1 GFTKSLAMTVLSE
14 IGDKT
19 FFPAACPRP
28 DVPLP
33 RPSPACSSPPA
44 ARAPAALP
52 LPRDALCSPSTPTPH
67 ARHPRCRDARLTPL
81 PLRRRHVARIG
92 MVVRIGATWELG
104 RMRCLVDGGPW
115 TCPTPSPPASRC
127 SRKSPSP
134 CAAATLRS
142 QRSPQHPRSWK
153 VRRALPF
160 FQRVSCS
167 VDRDWKTIE
176 ACVGSKT
183 VIQIRT
189 HTLKY
194 FLKIHLAH
202 AVSQTILLQGQPTQ
216 RQQGSVMPMDTA
228 TVQQITVQVAQ
239 RVRLVLGQ
247 LLKQLS
253 KKLWFHH
260 SVWVG
265 YIRPGSNELGI
276 VTQLVF
282 GLVGS
287 VPRRKRVALHSHR
300 TDKKLT
306 FRRKKSY
313 VHNSSSLHMTA
324 SFFSLLDSFH
334 FCPSDTSWVDQF
346 TCFKKYSTDSMRM
359 DYTNKKGSV
368 GENMFHW
375 QATIMGPSD
384 TPFAGGV
391 FLVNIHFPP
400 DYPFKPPK

>member
-1 GFTKSLAMTVLSE
+1 MASSLLGVTFPPSHFLFFIQGFTKSLAMTVLSE

-19 FFPAACPRP
+19 FFPAA
-28 DVPLP
+28 
-33 RPSPACSSPPA
+33 
-44 ARAPAALP
+44 
-52 LPRDALCSPSTPTPH
+52 
-67 ARHPRCRDARLTPL
+67 
-81 PLRRRHVARIG
+81 
-92 MVVRIGATWELG
+92 
-104 RMRCLVDGGPW
+104 
-115 TCPTPSPPASRC
+115 
-127 SRKSPSP
+127 
-134 CAAATLRS
+134 AAATLRS

-183 VIQIRT
+183 VIQ
-189 HTLKY
+189 
-194 FLKIHLAH
+194 FLKLFYYKDNLP
-202 AVSQTILLQGQPTQ
+202 SD
-216 RQQGSVMPMDTA
+216 SK
-228 TVQQITVQVAQ
+228 VQQITVQVAQ

-260 SVWVG
+260 SVCCDGADARAEKSAHSAYKWVG

-276 VTQLVF
+276 VAQLVF

-287 VPRRKRVALHSHR
+287 VPRR
-300 TDKKLT
+300 LT

-313 VHNSSSLHMTA
+313 VYNSSSLHMTA

-400 DYPFKPPK
+400 NYPFKPPKVSFHTKVFDLNINDNNNICLGHS

>member
-1 GFTKSLAMTVLSE
+1 MAPSLLGVTFPPSHFLFFIQGFTKSLAMTVLSE

-19 FFPAACPRP
+19 FFPAA
-28 DVPLP
+28 
-33 RPSPACSSPPA
+33 
-44 ARAPAALP
+44 
-52 LPRDALCSPSTPTPH
+52 
-67 ARHPRCRDARLTPL
+67 
-81 PLRRRHVARIG
+81 
-92 MVVRIGATWELG
+92 
-104 RMRCLVDGGPW
+104 
-115 TCPTPSPPASRC
+115 
-127 SRKSPSP
+127 
-134 CAAATLRS
+134 AAATLRS

-153 VRRALPF
+153 VSRGLPF

-189 HTLKY
+189 HALKY
-194 FLKIHLAH
+194 FLKVQKN
-202 AVSQTILLQGQPTQ
+202 VSQTILLQGQPTQ

-260 SVWVG
+260 SVWVQS
-265 YIRPGSNELGI
+265 RE
-276 VTQLVF
+276 
-282 GLVGS
+282 
-287 VPRRKRVALHSHR
+287 
-300 TDKKLT
+300 
-306 FRRKKSY
+306 
-313 VHNSSSLHMTA
+313 
-324 SFFSLLDSFH
+324 
-334 FCPSDTSWVDQF
+334 
-346 TCFKKYSTDSMRM
+346 
-359 DYTNKKGSV
+359 GSV

-400 DYPFKPPK
+400 DYPFKPPKVSFHTKVFDLNINDNNNICLGHS